1 MSNFSSS
8 GRAVALAAGIVTV
21 LSSSLVEAREA
32 VVVTATRTAQSADQ
46 VLAPMIVIEREEL
59 ERLQATDLSEVLR
72 MRAGLDIGRNGGPG
86 QATSLFMR
94 GTDSNHTLVMIDG
107 VRMNPA
113 TIGGAA
119 IYNLD
124 PELIERIEI
133 VKGPRSSL
141 YGSDAI
147 GGVINV
153 ITRRASQGMQADAS
167 ASAGSHGSNRF
178 SAGWRR
184 ADGDLRYGLNASLYE
199 SDGYAP
205 LMASP
210 LEAGHER
217 LSFDAHAGGRIGA
230 LDVELSHFRASGNT
244 EYVDVFTLA
253 PLDQDFL
260 NTVTALRMEA
270 EPGEKWV
277 TRLRLSEIRDEIEQ
291 NQSDDF
297 AHTRRLAVDWQN
309 DVQLGRAQLITAGV
323 ELMREDAEVIN
334 FGSGFDEERDI
345 VAGYLQDAIESG
357 AHRGVLAA
365 RYTDY
370 EGFGSHVTWDAQYG
384 YLIAAGTR
392 VTASVG
398 TAFRAPDQ
406 TDRFGFGGN
415 PDLAP
420 EESRNVELGL
430 RHRFA
435 PAHGVTLQAF
445 QNDIDNLIEFD
456 FIGTGGM
463 TNLGKARIRG
473 VELGYDWT
481 AGPWRL
487 SSAGTLQDPRL
498 RSGGQLPRRAKRSF
512 TAGLV
517 YDAGRWQL
525 GTDVLTTSSRR
536 DSEFS
541 DVVLGGYTL
550 LNASAQLRLG
560 DDWVLRGKVENLF
573 DKDYTL
579 ANGFRTGGREA
590 RIELAWRYGAASR

>member
-1 MSNFSSS
+1 
-8 GRAVALAAGIVTV
+8 
-21 LSSSLVEAREA
+21 
-32 VVVTATRTAQSADQ
+32 
-46 VLAPMIVIEREEL
+46 
-59 ERLQATDLSEVLR
+59 
-72 MRAGLDIGRNGGPG
+72 
-86 QATSLFMR
+86 
-94 GTDSNHTLVMIDG
+94 
-107 VRMNPA
+107 
-113 TIGGAA
+113 
-119 IYNLD
+119 
-124 PELIERIEI
+124 
-133 VKGPRSSL
+133 
-141 YGSDAI
+141 
-147 GGVINV
+147 
-153 ITRRASQGMQADAS
+153 
-167 ASAGSHGSNRF
+167 
-178 SAGWRR
+178 
-184 ADGDLRYGLNASLYE
+184 
-199 SDGYAP
+199 
-205 LMASP
+205 
-210 LEAGHER
+210 
-217 LSFDAHAGGRIGA
+217 
-230 LDVELSHFRASGNT
+230 
-244 EYVDVFTLA
+244 
-253 PLDQDFL
+253 
-260 NTVTALRMEA
+260 
-270 EPGEKWV
+270 
-277 TRLRLSEIRDEIEQ
+277 
-291 NQSDDF
+291 
-297 AHTRRLAVDWQN
+297 
-309 DVQLGRAQLITAGV
+309 
-323 ELMREDAEVIN
+323 
-334 FGSGFDEERDI
+334 
-345 VAGYLQDAIESG
+345 
-357 AHRGVLAA
+357 VLAA